1 MYVII
6 VYDIAQKR
14 VTKLCKFLRKYLH
27 WVQNSAFEGEVSEGQ
42 LFEIK
47 KGIGKIIKK
56 QDSVLI
62 YETNNPRWLKKEI
75 VGKEKN
81 PVSNII

>member
-14 VTKLCKFLRKYLH
+14 VNKLCKFLRKYLH
-27 WVQNSAFEGEVSEGQ
+27 WVQNSAFEGEISEGQ
-42 LFEIK
+42 FFEIK
-47 KGIGKIIKK
+47 KGIEKIIKD

-62 YETNNPRWLKKEI
+62 YKTNNLQWLKKEI
-75 VGKEKN
+75 IGKEKN
-81 PVSNII
+81 PISNII